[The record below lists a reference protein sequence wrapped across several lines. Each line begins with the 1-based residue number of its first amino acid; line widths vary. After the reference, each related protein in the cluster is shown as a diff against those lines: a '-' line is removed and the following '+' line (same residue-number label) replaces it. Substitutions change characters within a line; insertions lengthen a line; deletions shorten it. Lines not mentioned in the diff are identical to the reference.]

1 MKKLIVLL
9 ILSVF
14 AFNAYS
20 QQGVSSFKYE
30 VRVPSIRIGGD
41 TKAKLDSIVRSA
53 DTIKFYSGS
62 TKLITEDAAVWSGT
76 SIGLNPV
83 TGRTSLGATT
93 VGSNIFTMPNPS
105 AVRFLRMNADN
116 TVSALAASEL
126 KTALSLTA
134 SDVGLGNV
142 TNESKATMFSSP
154 TFTGTVTISSPFTI
168 GATSVTTTGAQL
180 NYLAAATGTTGT
192 GNLVFSASPTFS
204 GTVSGTFSG
213 NLTGNVT
220 GDITGNA
227 GTVTG
232 FTRNSGTLTLSGADA
247 LTLTTT
253 AATNVTLPTTGT
265 LATTDDV
272 DDLITNAEVGIAL
285 ADSTGHAQGNYLPR
299 YSAEQLI
306 TNMAGWGADIAEALR
321 AFGGKIIAA
330 PIFCDMDAS
339 TSLVLQ
345 DSDMFVVAIYLPR
358 DTTLTGVRFS
368 NAQNASYT
376 ADANNRIGLYKVS
389 GTTATLVASTPND
402 ADTWT
407 GAQYAWV
414 DKPFSSPYQ
423 ATKGAYYIGLL
434 YNSSA
439 QTQAPSIYAGEAMTL
454 MNQSSFMGNYVRL
467 RGFITDKTDL
477 PASFG
482 MTSFSSNTAS
492 PMILLY

>member
-1 MKKLIVLL
+1 MKKIIFIITLLVFTFAACAQQVSKTNITIEKIAPVLYL
-9 ILSVF
+9 
-14 AFNAYS
+14 N
-20 QQGVSSFKYE
+20 
-30 VRVPSIRIGGD
+30 
-41 TKAKLDSIVRSA
+41 
-53 DTIKFYSGS
+53 
-62 TKLITEDAAVWSGT
+62 GT
-76 SIGLNPV
+76 SASINFYNNDIILQQ
-83 TGRTSLGATT
+83 S
-93 VGSNIFTMPNPS
+93 SN
-105 AVRFLRMNADN
+105 L
-116 TVSALAASEL
+116 
-126 KTALSLTA
+126 
-134 SDVGLGNV
+134 
-142 TNESKATMFSSP
+142 
-154 TFTGTVTISSPFTI
+154 
-168 GATSVTTTGAQL
+168 
-180 NYLAAATGTTGT
+180 
-192 GNLVFSASPTFS
+192 
-204 GTVSGTFSG
+204 
-213 NLTGNVT
+213 
-220 GDITGNA
+220 
-227 GTVTG
+227 
-232 FTRNSGTLTLSGADA
+232 LTLSGGNFSLGSNSLLGTGSIGTTSSR
-247 LTLTTT
+247 LTKGWFTDLEI
-253 AATNVTLPTTGT
+253 TNLPTINGGT
-265 LATTDDV
+265 LSSALSLSSYLLKSDTASMLRNYALLSEVSGGSMVYPTGSGIPLVVSGTSWGTT
-272 DDLITNAEVGIAL
+272 ITNNSTNWNTAYSWGDHSSAGYATPQDINDTMNVYLAGAEEVIAVK
-285 ADSTGHAQGNYLPR
+285 DSTGYAAGNYLPR

-306 TNMAGWGADIAEALR
+306 TNMAGWGADIAKALR

-454 MNQSSFMGNYVRL
+454 MNQSSFMGNSVRL

-492 PMILLY
+492 PMTLLY